1 MNQKGD
7 ESFSFLLGENSGIH
21 QEARQ
26 TPRHGASDRAGPQAP
41 SADEDLT
48 LRRGSGAKSRKTC
61 FAFLFLFLHTYRL
74 ASLLDYSAS
83 EVNKRELSEHSNP
96 LLLTEHSI
104 LVFLCTG
111 GLQMGL

>member
-21 QEARQ
+21 QEAKQ

-48 LRRGSGAKSRKTC
+48 LGALVPSPERPVLRFC
-61 FAFLFLFLHTYRL
+61 FYFYTRTDW
-74 ASLLDYSAS
+74 LLY
-83 EVNKRELSEHSNP
+83 
-96 LLLTEHSI
+96 
-104 LVFLCTG
+104 
-111 GLQMGL
+111 